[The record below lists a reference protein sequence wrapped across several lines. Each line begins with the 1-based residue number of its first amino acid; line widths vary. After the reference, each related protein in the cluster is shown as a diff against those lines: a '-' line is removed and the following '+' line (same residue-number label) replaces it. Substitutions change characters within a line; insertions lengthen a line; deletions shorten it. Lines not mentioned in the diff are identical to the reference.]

1 MSQKAAISEVT
12 QLRGSMEFL
21 AEQHLVAA
29 KLLRESGARR
39 TGAERELFIKKSN
52 SFVMCA
58 RLCANNRGGIDLN
71 DFNWS
76 SLTPDWNVIEE
87 QVRRLAPPHIDAPP
101 LVPIERDMGTSIVRR
116 PMR

>member
-1 MSQKAAISEVT
+1 MD
-12 QLRGSMEFL
+12 FL

-52 SFVMCA
+52 SFVMRA
-58 RLCANNRGGIDLN
+58 RLCANNRGGIDLS

-87 QVRRLAPPHIDAPP
+87 QVRRLAPPDIDGPS
-101 LVPIERDMGTSIVRR
+101 LVPDVL
-116 PMR
+116 